1 MVYKLTDEQIAIV
14 NTVHNGE
21 KEIKINAY
29 AGSGKTST
37 LVSIVEEI
45 RKKDKDCK
53 ILYLVFNKSMVSD
66 SRQKFDSLDL
76 DVECQTIHGW
86 ALKRFSLLSK
96 DEITIMPSI
105 DYSDYMKVKSRQ
117 NKYKYSKYKNIVEMF
132 NEYGLTFDN
141 LSTFCFNMKNGY
153 KGQSKYNLEKLGIRS
168 YEVEF
173 FEELYKYF
181 IDNNK
186 YLHSTYLKE
195 YAGNTADKVKGYKY
209 LLVDEFQ
216 DLNVWGMNI
225 IKKIA
230 YEKLYVVGD
239 IFQCLPSGTKINTLS
254 GYKNIEDINI
264 GDKVLSY
271 SCHHK
276 SDYFSV
282 TNKKEKLI
290 NEEIVKITLKSGN
303 ILKSTKEH
311 VHFADFYIGKTE
323 QKHIV
328 YLMYNRNYG
337 YKIGLT
343 RVYSQITTV
352 SSLGFD
358 ARIRQE
364 NGEKLWILKQCETE
378 QEARY
383 FEEFLS
389 LKYQIPKICFNCD
402 RMNNG
407 LSEEQ
412 VLDLYANISNYS
424 QINKIFNDFKINKNY
439 PHVEKYAKNN
449 FNTIFKTSIC
459 ESRHWKNKPYSKCE
473 IYVNSEK
480 QDIEPFREIF
490 ENNGKLETN
499 NGKTYR
505 FSKHSNDFYVIENIW
520 NKICNDDRINI
531 EIKRIDVIGATF
543 GSTKKM
549 RARRADSLCVGM
561 CMILENMQLDTI
573 EKIEYENYEGKVYD
587 IDIDKVHNYSANGII
602 THNCIYSF
610 NRCINGFEKI
620 EGKSYPLSTSF
631 RFNDSI
637 CKLANDILDVN
648 FKEFKYGS
656 IRNFHNKT
664 EIENK
669 KEKAILFRKNAS
681 LFEYAVNLINNADN
695 IRVKFIDVVNGN
707 KVGDFDSVFS
717 EMLYFYDKLLESS
730 KCECLDEFRAKFRIV
745 PNKIVNEYV
754 KIAEKEGLP
763 LYRYLYQ
770 NKQVLSLDMLRLFNF
785 YLLNERNIVE
795 VLEKVRNSEE
805 CENPDKTYTLLTAHS
820 SKGLEF
826 DHVKI
831 ADDAWKM
838 NTNDEKSLCYVAVT
852 RAKYR
857 CDCEPILRLLEEKY
871 ATR

>member
-1 MVYKLTDEQIAIV
+1 MSYKLTDEQIDIV
-14 NTVHNGE
+14 NTVYNNE
-21 KEIKINAY
+21 KEVKINAF

-37 LVSIVEEI
+37 LVSVVEEI

-53 ILYLVFNKSMVSD
+53 ILYLVFNKSMVGE

-76 DVECQTIHGW
+76 NVECQTIHGW

-117 NKYKYSKYKNIVEMF
+117 NKYKYSKYKNIIEMF

-141 LSTFCFNMKNGY
+141 LSTFCFNMKNGH

-181 IDNNK
+181 INNNK

-230 YEKLYVVGD
+230 YDKLYVVGD
-239 IFQCLPSGTKINTLS
+239 IFQ
-254 GYKNIEDINI
+254 
-264 GDKVLSY
+264 
-271 SCHHK
+271 
-276 SDYFSV
+276 
-282 TNKKEKLI
+282 
-290 NEEIVKITLKSGN
+290 
-303 ILKSTKEH
+303 
-311 VHFADFYIGKTE
+311 A
-323 QKHIV
+323 
-328 YLMYNRNYG
+328 
-337 YKIGLT
+337 
-343 RVYSQITTV
+343 
-352 SSLGFD
+352 
-358 ARIRQE
+358 
-364 NGEKLWILKQCETE
+364 
-378 QEARY
+378 
-383 FEEFLS
+383 
-389 LKYQIPKICFNCD
+389 
-402 RMNNG
+402 
-407 LSEEQ
+407 
-412 VLDLYANISNYS
+412 
-424 QINKIFNDFKINKNY
+424 
-439 PHVEKYAKNN
+439 
-449 FNTIFKTSIC
+449 
-459 ESRHWKNKPYSKCE
+459 
-473 IYVNSEK
+473 
-480 QDIEPFREIF
+480 
-490 ENNGKLETN
+490 
-499 NGKTYR
+499 
-505 FSKHSNDFYVIENIW
+505 
-520 NKICNDDRINI
+520 
-531 EIKRIDVIGATF
+531 
-543 GSTKKM
+543 
-549 RARRADSLCVGM
+549 
-561 CMILENMQLDTI
+561 
-573 EKIEYENYEGKVYD
+573 
-587 IDIDKVHNYSANGII
+587 
-602 THNCIYSF
+602 IYSF
-610 NRCINGFEKI
+610 NRCVNGFEKI

-637 CKLANDILDVN
+637 CKLANDILDAN
-648 FKEFKYGS
+648 FKEFKHGS

-669 KEKAILFRKNAS
+669 KEKAILFRKNAT

-730 KCECLDEFRAKFRIV
+730 KCECLDEFRVKFRIV

-838 NTNDEKSLCYVAVT
+838 NTSDEKSLCYVAVT